1 MNEFIIGI
9 DEAGRG
15 PVIGPMVMV
24 AAAITAKEE
33 KKLRL
38 WGVKDSKLLTP
49 KQREELFDQIM
60 DLCEIEVAVVPPS
73 EIDEAIISHSFNLN
87 LLEAKHSAFMINEL
101 SKRLKIKEAI
111 LDCPSASIES
121 YTRTIKKQ
129 LKKDIKVV
137 CEYKAD
143 LNYPIVAAASIIAKV
158 TRDREIERISTI
170 VGESIGSGYPSDE
183 RTMDWLEKNHNKGFG
198 FIRRSW
204 ASVKNIQ
211 NRKEQRQLFE
221 FDREEKHKS
230 EIEKFEKLVKL
241 GFQFE
246 ETKTKYEIVRM
257 KGPPE
262 MKVSIIKYTTG
273 KLLVQGA
280 ENAKMKAEAL
290 LQSQGIK

>member
-1 MNEFIIGI
+1 MDEFIIGI

-60 DLCEIEVAVVPPS
+60 DLCEIEVSVVPPS

-87 LLEAKHSAFMINEL
+87 LLEAKHSAFMINDL
-101 SKRLKIKEAI
+101 ADRLKIRQAI

-121 YTRTIKKQ
+121 YERTIKKQ
-129 LKKDIKVV
+129 LTKDVKII

-143 LNYPIVAAASIIAKV
+143 LNHPVVAAASIIAKV
-158 TRDREIERISTI
+158 TRDRELERISAI
-170 VGESIGSGYPSDE
+170 VGENIGSGYPSDE
-183 RTMDWLEKNHNKGFG
+183 RTMNWLEKNHNKDFG

-211 NRKEQRQLFE
+211 NRKEQRKLFE
-221 FDREEKHKS
+221 FNREEKHKS
-230 EIEKFEKLVKL
+230 ELDKFEKLVKL

-246 ETKTKYEIVRM
+246 EPKTKYELIRM

-262 MKVSIIKYTTG
+262 TKVTIIKYTTG
-273 KLLVQGA
+273 KLLIQGA
-280 ENAKMKAEAL
+280 ERAKMKAEAL